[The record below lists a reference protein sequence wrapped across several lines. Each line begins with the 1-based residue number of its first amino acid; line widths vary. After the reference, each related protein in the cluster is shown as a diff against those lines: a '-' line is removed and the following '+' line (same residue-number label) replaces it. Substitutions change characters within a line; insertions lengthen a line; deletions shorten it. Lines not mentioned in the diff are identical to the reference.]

1 LLCNHFFVQQGDVK
15 LHVLDSGDEAASSL
29 CPVMVSPGLSETAE
43 EYEEFMREMLPRRT
57 VVLSYRGRGLSS
69 TPESGYGLEEH
80 VSDLAAVIRARGLS
94 RFHLFA
100 YSRGVSYALGYA
112 SRHTEGIVS
121 LSLQDYPASHLAMP
135 SGWAEDY
142 ITNYLEPFGRTSN
155 IRPAAVR
162 AIGAESKNLP
172 FEIRFPFPILV
183 MRGTLEGSLL
193 PDEELQAYLVSGK
206 VTVKNFSRSGHDIR
220 SAEKELF
227 YQTVIG
233 FIDEKEAA
241 CTLD

>member
-1 LLCNHFFVQQGDVK
+1 MQSFYVQSGDVK
-15 LHVLDSGDEAASSL
+15 LHVLDSGDEASSSL

-43 EYEEFMREMLPRRT
+43 EYEEFMREILPRRT
-57 VVLSYRGRGLSS
+57 VVLSYRGRGQSA
-69 TPESGYGLEEH
+69 TPDSGYGLKQH
-80 VSDLAAVIRARGLS
+80 VSDLAAVIRERGLN

-112 SRHTEGIVS
+112 SAHTEGIAS
-121 LSLQDYPASHLAMP
+121 LSLQDYPARHLAMP

-142 ITNYLEPFGRTSN
+142 VTNYLEPFGRTSN

-162 AIGAESKNLP
+162 AIGAESENHP
-172 FEIRFPFPILV
+172 FEIDFPFPILV

-193 PDEELQAYLVSGK
+193 PDEELQAYLGSDQ
-206 VTVKNFSRSGHDIR
+206 VTVQNFSRSGHDIR
-220 SAEKELF
+220 SVEKELF
-227 YQTVIG
+227 YQTLIG